1 MVVQPRPG
9 WRDPGHR
16 PRRPAHTT
24 TAPRPPGG
32 AVVASLRGAV
42 HRRACPAPPSWA
54 VGPRRDPAGSWW
66 VRECGR
72 SDSGPVRTTH
82 VHLAGRAELPP
93 LADED
98 LVERA
103 RTDPDAFAELYR
115 RYVNRVHAFVYRRS
129 RSTEIADEIT
139 SATFERAL
147 RALPGFRWREGGFQA
162 WIYRIAANELASHY
176 RKAQRQH
183 SERGQRAARQ
193 LHEASTTVEHP
204 LDNDD
209 GDLVL
214 QALGR
219 LNERYQRAITL
230 RYLTGLSPE
239 EAAHAMGLNKAT
251 LAVVL
256 HRALGAL
263 RKAMHE
269 LERDAPAVR
278 GGRRRDGAPMRR
290 AELRD
295 ELERLGSRPVPL
307 PDPRRVDAI
316 EDRLYQELRRLP
328 APSVAALQRGPPPA
342 PPGHGGRARRGRG
355 RHLRRCRPPSGVDA
369 GLRAPGRQRRR
380 RPVPRRRQP
389 AGPRRRPDPAGWPHP
404 DRSVGRGHDRGHQ
417 DRPGPGRP
425 AERARG

>member
-16 PRRPAHTT
+16 PRRPATAM

-32 AVVASLRGAV
+32 VVVASLRGASTAE
-42 HRRACPAPPSWA
+42 RAQFRPLRTMDLPRPCWVV
-54 VGPRRDPAGSWW
+54 VGTRCR
-66 VRECGR
+66 R
-72 SDSGPVRTTH
+72 SDSGSVRTTH
-82 VHLAGRAELPP
+82 VRLAGRAELPP

-147 RALPGFRWREGGFQA
+147 RALPSFRWREGGFQA

-183 SERGQRAARQ
+183 SDRGQRAARQ
-193 LHEASTTVEHP
+193 LHEASTVVDDP

-209 GDLVL
+209 GELVL

-230 RYLTGLSPE
+230 RYLTGLSPDD
-239 EAAHAMGLNKAT
+239 AARAMDLNKAT

-269 LERDAPAVR
+269 LERDAQR
-278 GGRRRDGAPMRR
+278 
-290 AELRD
+290 
-295 ELERLGSRPVPL
+295 
-307 PDPRRVDAI
+307 
-316 EDRLYQELRRLP
+316 
-328 APSVAALQRGPPPA
+328 SVAAGEGTA
-342 PPGHGGRARRGRG
+342 
-355 RHLRRCRPPSGVDA
+355 
-369 GLRAPGRQRRR
+369 
-380 RPVPRRRQP
+380 
-389 AGPRRRPDPAGWPHP
+389 
-404 DRSVGRGHDRGHQ
+404 DR
-417 DRPGPGRP
+417 
-425 AERARG
+425 

>member
-16 PRRPAHTT
+16 PRRPPHAT

-32 AVVASLRGAV
+32 VVVANLRGASTAV
-42 HRRACPAPPSWA
+42 RARYRPLGRLGLSRACWFM
-54 VGPRRDPAGSWW
+54 VGSRCR
-66 VRECGR
+66 R

-193 LHEASTTVEHP
+193 LHEASTVVEHP

-239 EAAHAMGLNKAT
+239 EAANAMGLNKAT

-263 RKAMHE
+263 RKAMNE
-269 LERDAPAVR
+269 LERDAPRSAAT
-278 GGRRRDGAPMRR
+278 GDGT
-290 AELRD
+290 
-295 ELERLGSRPVPL
+295 
-307 PDPRRVDAI
+307 
-316 EDRLYQELRRLP
+316 
-328 APSVAALQRGPPPA
+328 
-342 PPGHGGRARRGRG
+342 ARR
-355 RHLRRCRPPSGVDA
+355 
-369 GLRAPGRQRRR
+369 
-380 RPVPRRRQP
+380 
-389 AGPRRRPDPAGWPHP
+389 
-404 DRSVGRGHDRGHQ
+404 
-417 DRPGPGRP
+417 
-425 AERARG
+425 

>member
-16 PRRPAHTT
+16 PRRPALATT
-24 TAPRPPGG
+24 PPRPPCG
-32 AVVASLRGAV
+32 AVVASLRGASTAV
-42 HRRACPAPPSWA
+42 RARYHPLVEVDLSRTRRFMVVA
-54 VGPRRDPAGSWW
+54 R
-66 VRECGR
+66 CGR

-82 VHLAGRAELPP
+82 VHSAGRAELPP

-176 RKAQRQH
+176 RRAQRQH

-239 EAAHAMGLNKAT
+239 DAAHAMGLNKAT

-269 LERDAPAVR
+269 LERDAQR
-278 GGRRRDGAPMRR
+278 
-290 AELRD
+290 
-295 ELERLGSRPVPL
+295 
-307 PDPRRVDAI
+307 
-316 EDRLYQELRRLP
+316 
-328 APSVAALQRGPPPA
+328 SVAAGEGTA
-342 PPGHGGRARRGRG
+342 GR
-355 RHLRRCRPPSGVDA
+355 
-369 GLRAPGRQRRR
+369 
-380 RPVPRRRQP
+380 
-389 AGPRRRPDPAGWPHP
+389 
-404 DRSVGRGHDRGHQ
+404 
-417 DRPGPGRP
+417 
-425 AERARG
+425 

>member
-16 PRRPAHTT
+16 PRRPAPAT
-24 TAPRPPGG
+24 TAPQPPGG
-32 AVVASLRGAV
+32 AVVASLRGASTAV
-42 HRRACPAPPSWA
+42 RAQYHPHRGMDRPRPCGFV
-54 VGPRRDPAGSWW
+54 VGARCRG
-66 VRECGR
+66 
-72 SDSGPVRTTH
+72 SDSGPVRRSH
-82 VHLAGRAELPP
+82 VHSAGRAELPP

-176 RKAQRQH
+176 RRAQRQH

-239 EAAHAMGLNKAT
+239 DAARAMGLNKPT

-269 LERDAPAVR
+269 LERDA
-278 GGRRRDGAPMRR
+278 RRSAATGDGT
-290 AELRD
+290 
-295 ELERLGSRPVPL
+295 
-307 PDPRRVDAI
+307 
-316 EDRLYQELRRLP
+316 
-328 APSVAALQRGPPPA
+328 
-342 PPGHGGRARRGRG
+342 
-355 RHLRRCRPPSGVDA
+355 
-369 GLRAPGRQRRR
+369 
-380 RPVPRRRQP
+380 
-389 AGPRRRPDPAGWPHP
+389 
-404 DRSVGRGHDRGHQ
+404 VGR
-417 DRPGPGRP
+417 
-425 AERARG
+425 

>member
-16 PRRPAHTT
+16 PRRPALAT
-24 TAPRPPGG
+24 TALRPPRG
-32 AVVASLRGAV
+32 AVVASLRGASTAV
-42 HRRACPAPPSWA
+42 RARYHPLPGIDLSRGRRYVVVA
-54 VGPRRDPAGSWW
+54 R
-66 VRECGR
+66 CGR

-176 RKAQRQH
+176 RRAQRQH

-204 LDNDD
+204 LDTDD
-209 GDLVL
+209 SDLVL

-239 EAAHAMGLNKAT
+239 DAAHAMGLNKAT

-256 HRALGAL
+256 HRALGAM

-269 LERDAPAVR
+269 LERDAQRSAAA
-278 GGRRRDGAPMRR
+278 GDGTT
-290 AELRD
+290 
-295 ELERLGSRPVPL
+295 SR
-307 PDPRRVDAI
+307 
-316 EDRLYQELRRLP
+316 
-328 APSVAALQRGPPPA
+328 
-342 PPGHGGRARRGRG
+342 
-355 RHLRRCRPPSGVDA
+355 
-369 GLRAPGRQRRR
+369 
-380 RPVPRRRQP
+380 
-389 AGPRRRPDPAGWPHP
+389 
-404 DRSVGRGHDRGHQ
+404 
-417 DRPGPGRP
+417 
-425 AERARG
+425 